1 MTTNQLYQ
9 SIHAAPFQPFAIHM
23 ADGRELSA
31 PHPDFIAHRQG
42 GRIAVVLRDDDTASY
57 LDVLMIT
64 GLEIR
69 PPGSAASGSS

>member
-9 SIHAAPFQPFAIHM
+9 LIHAAPIQPFVIHM
-23 ADGRELSA
+23 VDGRELFV
-31 PHPDFIAHRQG
+31 PHPDFIAHRQR

-64 GLEIR
+64 ELETR
-69 PPGSAASGSS
+69 PPASAAPGPP